1 MKTTINISAVLCL
14 TLLTS
19 GCMRVNKE
27 FSELNNYILAGFGN
41 KYSTEAQ
48 FAVGSVGI
56 SISSWFVDFAQD
68 DDIVNDLMREI
79 DNVQI
84 GIYTSLKETSQVGF
98 NTLLEISAD
107 MEARGW
113 KHIVRSIDNGELLAA
128 YISSDIKKTF
138 TQMYIISFDGEQLV
152 IVEVEGNLE
161 ELISTVIKEKG
172 IDFNTTF
179 N

>member
-1 MKTTINISAVLCL
+1 MMLIMMTMKTEKVYENDHQYISC
-14 TLLTS
+14 
-19 GCMRVNKE
+19 
-27 FSELNNYILAGFGN
+27 
-41 KYSTEAQ
+41 
-48 FAVGSVGI
+48 
-56 SISSWFVDFAQD
+56 FVDFAQD

-138 TQMYIISFDGEQLV
+138 TQM
-152 IVEVEGNLE
+152 
-161 ELISTVIKEKG
+161 
-172 IDFNTTF
+172 
-179 N
+179 